1 MATQPTRIAD
11 GQGKSPQTRRAPATD
26 GSSFLSVA
34 AAARMLGVSWMTV
47 SRAIRDGELAAV
59 RIRGRVIVPLA
70 AIQAMTDAALTDR
83 ADGTTWTPGGGA

>member
-1 MATQPTRIAD
+1 MPTQPTGIANQ
-11 GQGKSPQTRRAPATD
+11 QGKSPQTRRSPAPD

-47 SRAIRDGELAAV
+47 HRAIQDGQIAAI

-70 AIQAMTDAALTDR
+70 AIQDLADTAMTDR
-83 ADGTTWTPGGGA
+83 AHGGLGGTR